1 MKQRISIPWL
11 WQFHNLPGTP
21 KPGGRCRSPFYQ
33 DNNPDFFISGAGSWF
48 KDWGERDQKG
58 DVLDFEM
65 LASRCTPGE
74 AIRRLR
80 QLANLPEDA
89 TRRLPVNTRAQPREI
104 NTAGPLEPMPLDF
117 LERGITGDLKR
128 LAKLRCLAP
137 ETVQMAQGD
146 GYSLAS
152 SVCKPRGGPKISRR
166 RIASRKPEFDTS
178 KEAISVLKSARL
190 AIPKAFWAA

>member
-1 MKQRISIPWL
+1 MAVS
-11 WQFHNLPGTP
+11 QFAWNAET
-21 KPGGRCRSPFYQ
+21 GGDVAAVRFTRTTILIFSFR
-33 DNNPDFFISGAGSWF
+33 ALALGS
-48 KDWGERDQKG
+48 KDWGEPDQKG

-89 TRRLPVNTRAQPREI
+89 TRRLRVNTRAQPREI